1 MLEQIELAKIVVE
14 KHRDVVDLKGL
25 AESIEQVG
33 LLHPLLVQ
41 PQGDG
46 YTLVAGYRRFLAIK
60 QLGWK
65 TAPAFILPPDAPADL
80 IRIIEN
86 IQREDVDP
94 LCKAEAL
101 LTLKRDKGWS
111 HQQLSEVTG
120 MPQSKVSYYL
130 NILDLPAK
138 YQREI
143 VKNFQDGS
151 SPLTLSHV
159 AVARVVERTLG
170 NPEMFYLILDA
181 VLEYGLTKAETQ
193 EIVSLIKKNYNLS
206 LEAALILVRPAQFRY
221 EQKITRLSKP
231 VEELLQAYE
240 ALGKSLESLKDA
252 PLATGSRKELL
263 NTVRRVL
270 DQVETTRNILERS

>member
-221 EQKITRLSKP
+221 DQKITRLSKP

-240 ALGKSLESLKDA
+240 ALGKSLESLKDV
-252 PLATGSRKELL
+252 PLPQAA
-263 NTVRRVL
+263 VR
-270 DQVETTRNILERS
+270 SC